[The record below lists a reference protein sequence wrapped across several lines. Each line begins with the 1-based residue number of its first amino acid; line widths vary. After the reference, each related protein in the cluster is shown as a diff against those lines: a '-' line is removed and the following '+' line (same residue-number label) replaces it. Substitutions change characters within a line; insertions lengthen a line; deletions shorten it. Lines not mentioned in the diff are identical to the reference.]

1 MLRSGRLALGDRDR
15 NRVTQPFNGSV
26 LVVTGLE
33 NEYMLTRRKQKLD
46 LARAIVEVDPG
57 ICRGNDRARRQ
68 AIRVDTEVMMDD
80 AFTRCDDFHK
90 AMVNRQ
96 AWRAGPNVN
105 RDGPELDVL
114 YAEDHKNRAS
124 HVRPIRRFDK
134 EHTRTGCRASSLLH
148 SRPFCRPGCYLPTT
162 TH

>member
-1 MLRSGRLALGDRDR
+1 MLRSGRLAPGDGDR
-15 NRVTQPFNGSV
+15 NRLTQPFNGPV

-57 ICRGNDRARRQ
+57 ICRGHDRARRQ

-80 AFTRCDDFHK
+80 AFTRSDDFHK

-96 AWRAGPNVN
+96 AW
-105 RDGPELDVL
+105 
-114 YAEDHKNRAS
+114 
-124 HVRPIRRFDK
+124 
-134 EHTRTGCRASSLLH
+134 
-148 SRPFCRPGCYLPTT
+148 
-162 TH
+162 